1 MMFVKRITDCRV
13 YIETTLFNR
22 YVEEGRDYCSETRL
36 MFGKITS
43 GEIRPFTSAYVVE
56 ELDKS
61 PAPKRERM
69 MELIPRYEM
78 IVLGKSDIAEVLAD
92 MYLEAGIIP
101 KRNRLDAVHIALAT
115 IHAMDCIVSLNFR
128 HINKITTKLAVE
140 AMNRLN
146 DYETPIIC
154 TPMEVF

>member
-1 MMFVKRITDCRV
+1 MLVKKLTGCRV
-13 YIETTLFNR
+13 YIETTMFNR
-22 YVEEGRDYCSETRL
+22 HVEEGRDYCRETRL

-43 GEIRPFTSAYVVE
+43 GEIQPFTSVYVVE

-61 PAPKRERM
+61 PAPKREQM
-69 MELIPRYEM
+69 LELIPHYKM
-78 IVLGKSDIAEVLAD
+78 IVLGKIETADTLAD

-140 AMNRLN
+140 SINRLN
-146 DYETPIIC
+146 GYETPVIC